1 VLDDTGELSQSIVRN
16 RPLFRRQKL
25 PFSLEQ
31 DEWGN
36 ECTNACDLLKA
47 LPSRFHG
54 QRDDLY
60 HFS

>member
-1 VLDDTGELSQSIVRN
+1 MTVN
-16 RPLFRRQKL
+16 
-25 PFSLEQ
+25 
-31 DEWGN
+31 EWGN

-60 HFS
+60 HFI